1 MIIFKAR
8 NLLKHLNGTHDKGH
22 TFRVARMARFI
33 AKIEGADVEVVTLA
47 SLLHDI
53 ARPLEDKNTSVDHA
67 LEGAKMAADFLSQN
81 GYEKTEQVVHAI
93 QCHRFRSRTEPKTL
107 EARILRDA
115 DRLDALGAIG
125 IARVL
130 MFSSSLNEAL
140 EHFEKKILVLK
151 NTLYTDTAKRIAE
164 QRHRFTK
171 EFVEKLKSEIIKPED
186 CFLEG

>member
-1 MIIFKAR
+1 M
-8 NLLKHLNGTHDKGH
+8 
-22 TFRVARMARFI
+22 
-33 AKIEGADVEVVTLA
+33 
-47 SLLHDI
+47 
-53 ARPLEDKNTSVDHA
+53 
-67 LEGAKMAADFLSQN
+67 
-81 GYEKTEQVVHAI
+81 
-93 QCHRFRSRTEPKTL
+93 